1 MGRRIGDIGDAR
13 LKSPAYALGHPVDAQ
28 YFLCGTIKLEKML
41 TNLAVGNPVPD
52 SVSGK
57 ASITLVNEGAL
68 KALLLFCLRKTL
80 ELVLR
85 IIGMNWK
92 DQPSTKQKRH

>member
-1 MGRRIGDIGDAR
+1 MSRGIGDVRDAR
-13 LKSPAYALGHPVDAQ
+13 NQGTADALGYPIDAQ
-28 YFLCGTIKLEKML
+28 YFLSGAIELKEML
-41 TNLAVGNPVPD
+41 TNLAVYNPVPD
-52 SVSGK
+52 SMSGK
-57 ASITLVNEGAL
+57 TSIAFVNEGASET
-68 KALLLFCLRKTL
+68 LLLFCLRKTL

>member
-1 MGRRIGDIGDAR
+1 LGYPIDA
-13 LKSPAYALGHPVDAQ
+13 H
-28 YFLCGTIKLEKML
+28 YFLGGAIELKEML
-41 TNLAVGNPVPD
+41 TDLAVNDTVPD
-52 SVSGK
+52 PMSGK
-57 ASITLVNEGAL
+57 TSIAFVDESAL
-68 KALLLFCLRKTL
+68 ETLLLFCLRKTL

>member
-1 MGRRIGDIGDAR
+1 MSRGIGDIRNAR
-13 LKSPAYALGHPVDAQ
+13 NQAAADALGYPIDAQ
-28 YFLCGTIKLEKML
+28 HFLSGTIELKKML
-41 TNLAVGNPVPD
+41 TNLAVNNPVPD
-52 SVSGK
+52 PVSGK
-57 ASITLVNEGAL
+57 TSITFVNEGAL
-68 KALLLFCLRKTL
+68 KTLLLFCLRKTL

>member
-1 MGRRIGDIGDAR
+1 
-13 LKSPAYALGHPVDAQ
+13 
-28 YFLCGTIKLEKML
+28 
-41 TNLAVGNPVPD
+41 
-52 SVSGK
+52 
-57 ASITLVNEGAL
+57 
-68 KALLLFCLRKTL
+68 LLLFCLRKTL

>member
-1 MGRRIGDIGDAR
+1 MRRGIGDVRDAR
-13 LKSPAYALGHPVDAQ
+13 HQGTADALGYPIDAQ
-28 YFLCGTIKLEKML
+28 YFLGGAIKLKKML
-41 TNLAVGNPVPD
+41 TNLTVSNPVPD

-57 ASITLVNEGAL
+57 ASIAFINESAL
-68 KALLLFCLRKTL
+68 EALLLFCLRKTL

-85 IIGMNWK
+85 VIGMNWK